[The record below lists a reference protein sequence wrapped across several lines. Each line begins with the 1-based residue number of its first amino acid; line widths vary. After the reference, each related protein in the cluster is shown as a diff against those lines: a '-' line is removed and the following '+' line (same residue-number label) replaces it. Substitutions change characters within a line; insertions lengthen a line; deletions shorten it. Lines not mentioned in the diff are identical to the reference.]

1 MIGIAHD
8 TSGMF
13 GTCSRQVA
21 PPSQSLWLGGVNR
34 RSLGLFPLSVD
45 PPSQS
50 LWLGGSTG
58 GPSSPLT
65 RPLPRLWLGVQLIV
79 LCVLRI
85 GYIFHF
91 VLCIFSVFSLCSAA
105 MFGHHVRETCSGL
118 SGGMFDWTL
127 CSAGCSNVR
136 NCLSFEFLCFEPNV
150 RMFVEHVF
158 GSYFGSECSKSN

>member
-1 MIGIAHD
+1 MQKHINVFFRINRCRWP
-8 TSGMF
+8 SGMF
-13 GTCSRQVA
+13 GNGRDMFET
-21 PPSQSLWLGGVNR
+21 
-34 RSLGLFPLSVD
+34 PLSVD

-58 GPSSPLT
+58 RPSSPLT
-65 RPLPRLWLGVQLIV
+65 RPLPRLWLGGQLIV

-85 GYIFHF
+85 GYIFQCC
-91 VLCIFSVFSLCSAA
+91 LCIFSVFSLCSAA

-136 NCLSFEFLCFEPNV
+136 NCVLFEFLYFEPNV
-150 RMFVEHVF
+150 RMFVEYMF
-158 GSYFGSECSKSN
+158 GSHFGSEWSKPN

>member
-1 MIGIAHD
+1 MFGNVQD
-8 TSGMF
+8 MF
-13 GTCSRQVA
+13 GTCSRQVG
-21 PPSQSLWLGGVNR
+21 PPQSEPLAGGVNR

-50 LWLGGSTG
+50 LWLGG
-58 GPSSPLT
+58 
-65 RPLPRLWLGVQLIV
+65 QLIV

-85 GYIFHF
+85 GYIFNF
-91 VLCIFSVFSLCSAA
+91 FLCIFSVFSLCSAA

-136 NCLSFEFLCFEPNV
+136 NCSSFEFLCFEPNV
-150 RMFVEHVF
+150 RMFVEHMF
-158 GSYFGSECSKSN
+158 GSHFGSECSKSN